1 MKFSYGLLAKWSS
14 ALKIA
19 GSLEAIAIA
28 FLYLSREI
36 GINPTLS
43 SLSVPITSVL
53 PLLFLLFVSLAS
65 ILKHS
70 TKAYGLAISLWLGLA
85 LIMLNLANKGGELG
99 TVTGYAL
106 SFLTALI
113 LVIASIVL
121 FTHKGKWRTFVFS
134 FLLYVILILP
144 LISYLFLGNQFISLL
159 ISLEGG
165 QLSVIPNTLVSELHS
180 STGLISM
187 LLSSLGLVGFLMLS
201 YSPDTKPFQAFR
213 SVGLTYPSI
222 PVFGS
227 LWLLAFSQV
236 LGGDFSLPFM
246 ILALASLVMIPIS
259 LVPRLRFNAVPLGL
273 ITSTISLALGGIMF
287 LLTSSPLL
295 PLLLTG
301 AGGSVIPRG
310 LTDPDKVKAKLV
322 ESVRLKRY
330 STAKRY
336 VGFLNSLGI
345 STSSLACQFSRDKNC
360 TVLLWLISN
369 YNVDY
374 NSCQDLKGFVQ
385 CILSSGNLPNNVD
398 PLLLAL
404 EKRDRE
410 NAEKLAGLVLAKG
423 VNERTRETARRII
436 SPSTPAPAQEK
447 LNLPPLSQWDPSLW
461 VNREIYGYQVK
472 RVVGKGGTAYVLLGE
487 RGGQA
492 YAIKIP
498 FISPASAGE
507 RTRLSKT
514 TFADMAGESSKL
526 QEISTKTEDMVTLY
540 GIFVDRTAITEIL
553 SGKVEVYLKSPPAM
567 VMEFMGGGDVDSLL
581 KEQAVFYSEKW
592 ERIVTFILMR
602 VARALNV
609 VHSEGYVHLDVK
621 TKNIFF
627 SSFPG
632 RSGDE
637 VFENLITGR
646 VKAKLGDLG
655 ASKKVGGVLD
665 QYTAEYC
672 PVDQV
677 QALLMRSGAHPRMD
691 IYALGATG
699 YKMLTG
705 QILNPAEVV
714 KLMDGAVDE
723 YLNRGN
729 YSVLIDQAFREYQK
743 FYAGLSLPGV
753 DPELANVIKAM
764 VNPDPVRRPTAG
776 QVATNLERILNR
788 MGK

>member
-19 GSLEAIAIA
+19 GSLEALAIA
-28 FLYLSREI
+28 FLYFYRGAGVNLN
-36 GINPTLS
+36 GITPLLTAG
-43 SLSVPITSVL
+43 L
-53 PLLFLLFVSLAS
+53 PLLFILFISLAS
-65 ILKHS
+65 VLKHS
-70 TKAYGLAISLWLGLA
+70 MKAYGLATSLWLGLT
-85 LIMLNLANKGGELG
+85 LIALNLEKQGGELG

-113 LVIASIVL
+113 LLIASIVL
-121 FTHKGKWRTFVFS
+121 FTHRGRWKTFVFS
-134 FLLYVILILP
+134 FLLYIIVVLP

-159 ISLEGG
+159 VSLSGG
-165 QLSVIPNTLVSELHS
+165 NLSVIPDTLISELHS
-180 STGLISM
+180 STGLISVF
-187 LLSSLGLVGFLMLS
+187 LSSMGLAGLLMLS
-201 YSPDTKPFQAFR
+201 YSPDTKPYQALR

-222 PVFGS
+222 PVLGS
-227 LWLLAFSQV
+227 LWLLAFSYT
-236 LGGDFSLPFM
+236 LGGGFSTSLLV
-246 ILALASLVMIPIS
+246 LAGASLVLIPIS
-259 LVPRLRFNAVPLGL
+259 LFPRFRVNPVPLGL
-273 ITSTISLALGGIMF
+273 FTSTASLALGALLF
-287 LLTSSPLL
+287 LLSPGYALL
-295 PLLLTG
+295 SLLLTG

-310 LTDPDKVKAKLV
+310 LTDPDKVKARLV
-322 ESVRLKRY
+322 ESVKLKRY

-336 VGFLNSLGI
+336 VSFLNSLGI
-345 STSSLACQFSRDKNC
+345 SPSSLACQFSRDKNC

-374 NSCQDLKGFVQ
+374 GSCQDLKGFVQ

-398 PLLLAL
+398 PLLLTL

-423 VNERTRETARRII
+423 TSEKTRETARRII
-436 SPSTPAPAQEK
+436 SPATAPPQQEK
-447 LNLPPLSQWDPSLW
+447 LNLPPLSQWDPSVW

-472 RVVGKGGTAYVLLGE
+472 KVVGKGGTAYVLLAE
-487 RGGQA
+487 RGGQS

-498 FISPASAGE
+498 FISPASLGE

-627 SSFPG
+627 SSPPG

-637 VFENLITGR
+637 VMGNLITGR

-655 ASKKVGGVLD
+655 ASKKIGAVLD

-677 QALLMRSGAHPRMD
+677 QALLLRSGANPKMD

-705 QILNPAEVV
+705 QILNPPEVV

-729 YSVLIDQAFREYQK
+729 FSSMLDQASREYQR
-743 FYAGLSLPGV
+743 FYASLSLSGV

-764 VNPDPVRRPTAG
+764 INPDPGRRPTAG
-776 QVATNLERILNR
+776 QVATTLERIFNR
-788 MGK
+788 MNR